1 MKLRSLAPLLAALA
15 LAGCLGTL
23 SIDPTPVVG
32 PITPVP
38 DRFKADH
45 APDLVPS
52 PVEGCQAAPSLDP
65 NLFYCTKEE
74 HWYRFALNRWYMAF
88 AWDGNW
94 FPASGAELPP
104 GLAKIAVAPEKQAET
119 AKSREER
126 LEELERKLEELE
138 ESEPEQK
145 TP

>member
-1 MKLRSLAPLLAALA
+1 VKLGPLAPLLAALA

-45 APDLVPS
+45 APELVPS

-65 NLFYCTKEE
+65 NLFLLREGG
-74 HWYRFALNRWYMAF
+74 ALVPLR
-88 AWDGNW
+88 
-94 FPASGAELPP
+94 AEPLVH
-104 GLAKIAVAPEKQAET
+104 GVRLGRKLVSRERRRAAARACQDRRRTEKQAET